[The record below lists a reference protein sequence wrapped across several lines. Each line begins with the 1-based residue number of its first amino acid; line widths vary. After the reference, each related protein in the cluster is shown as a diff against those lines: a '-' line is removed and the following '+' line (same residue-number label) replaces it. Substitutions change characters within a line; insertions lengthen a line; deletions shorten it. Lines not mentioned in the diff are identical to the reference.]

1 MGDTVMI
8 TEKGI
13 ADKNRFYLPKSLID
27 RFDGHTLWF
36 NITEDEANNTYRS
49 VLKKSCK

>member
-1 MGDTVMI
+1 MTIGDTVV

-13 ADKNRFYLPKSLID
+13 ADNNRFYLPKNLVS

-36 NITEDEANNTYRS
+36 NITEDEANNTCRNIEEI
-49 VLKKSCK
+49 L